1 MKLAKYKVCICE
13 GAAEEAIINILL
25 DNNLLIFQR
34 NEILEEDVIRCRSGK
49 EFEEN
54 YLKRGFDDK
63 ISVIRI
69 LDSKNENFKLS
80 KPYANKVDVINIIT
94 VPEIEMLI
102 ICNEGKYPNYKNSHK
117 KPSEFCV
124 KDLKMGRKVKSEAFV
139 KNYFS
144 DPRTLVKAI
153 IKYHQLVNLN
163 KLDKS
168 KGQYTL
174 LDLLNQETITRYD

>member
-1 MKLAKYKVCICE
+1 
-13 GAAEEAIINILL
+13 
-25 DNNLLIFQR
+25 
-34 NEILEEDVIRCRSGK
+34 
-49 EFEEN
+49 
-54 YLKRGFDDK
+54 
-63 ISVIRI
+63 
-69 LDSKNENFKLS
+69 
-80 KPYANKVDVINIIT
+80 
-94 VPEIEMLI
+94 
-102 ICNEGKYPNYKNSHK
+102 
-117 KPSEFCV
+117 
-124 KDLKMGRKVKSEAFV
+124 MGRKVKSEAFV

>member
-80 KPYANKVDVINIIT
+80 KPYANKVDVINIIIA
-94 VPEIEMLI
+94 PEIEMLI
-102 ICNEGKYPNYKNSHK
+102 ICNEPES
-117 KPSEFCV
+117 
-124 KDLKMGRKVKSEAFV
+124 R
-139 KNYFS
+139 
-144 DPRTLVKAI
+144 
-153 IKYHQLVNLN
+153 
-163 KLDKS
+163 
-168 KGQYTL
+168 
-174 LDLLNQETITRYD
+174 